1 MRSCSQT
8 KKQFELH
15 LKILKSLRWTWKEY
29 DCFLLVLPES
39 GKKRFLSSTLLL
51 LLTNIALHKLHSDHT
66 KMHWERFT
74 HFCTFINMRDNR
86 KRLKS
91 PIGCWPRIDSPG
103 HFAFTL
109 LPPSHLLPL
118 KLTFSLLDWH
128 FCSLLIAQP
137 CTLHRLSSPH
147 KYK

>member
-1 MRSCSQT
+1 
-8 KKQFELH
+8 
-15 LKILKSLRWTWKEY
+15 
-29 DCFLLVLPES
+29 
-39 GKKRFLSSTLLL
+39 
-51 LLTNIALHKLHSDHT
+51 
-66 KMHWERFT
+66 
-74 HFCTFINMRDNR
+74 MRDNR

-91 PIGCWPRIDSPG
+91 PIGRWPQMDSG
-103 HFAFTL
+103 AFCIYT
-109 LPPSHLLPL
+109 PPSSHLLPL

>member
-1 MRSCSQT
+1 
-8 KKQFELH
+8 
-15 LKILKSLRWTWKEY
+15 
-29 DCFLLVLPES
+29 
-39 GKKRFLSSTLLL
+39 
-51 LLTNIALHKLHSDHT
+51 
-66 KMHWERFT
+66 
-74 HFCTFINMRDNR
+74 MRDNR

-91 PIGCWPRIDSPG
+91 PIGRWPRMDPDRFSGWIPG

-147 KYK
+147 KYKQPCRLQNAQ